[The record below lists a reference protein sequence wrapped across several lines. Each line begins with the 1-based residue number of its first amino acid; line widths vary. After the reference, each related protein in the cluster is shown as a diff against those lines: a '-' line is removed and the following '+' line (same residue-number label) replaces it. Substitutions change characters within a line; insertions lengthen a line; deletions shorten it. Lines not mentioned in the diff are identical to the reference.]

1 MADKPGGFRF
11 GIFELDLRAGELRRN
26 GLKVRIQEQP
36 FRVLAM
42 LLERPSEIFSRDEI
56 RRQLWPEDTF
66 VEFDHSLNTAVN
78 KVREALGDSPENPR
92 FVATVPR
99 RGYRFIAPVE
109 PVFGPGTGENGAA
122 APGQSAEQ
130 RATRPLWLSALAIS
144 AASAAVAGLLWFRQP
159 QRKPAVERFTIVTEE
174 RADTPAISPD
184 GRHVAYICGVGEN
197 ARLCIQDLD
206 SFEPRKVPGSSPVE
220 LYPFWSPDSRRLG
233 FASAGALWIMSVVG
247 GEPVQACRLPGE
259 FFGGAWDPDGDSVF
273 FAINH
278 QGIFELPGV
287 GRIPKLVIPIDRQ
300 QWGDHFE
307 IPSFLP
313 EDYGRVLLY
322 GAIRR
327 DRSHVAVLHD
337 LESGKTEIV
346 APHAITAFSPTGH
359 VVYAH
364 HMNVWAVPISRK
376 TLAAAAD
383 PFPIGRSEPAWRP
396 TISLDGTL
404 AYLQFQRHRKLAWV
418 DRAGVP
424 VKREAG
430 PGELIT
436 AFALS
441 PDGTKAAVTIWDP
454 RQPDI
459 WVWDLERGSRTR
471 LTFGPHSEGAPVWSP
486 AGDTI
491 TYWSNQ
497 NGNWDIFQKRQ
508 DGLGSARPL
517 VATPLDEAPEAW
529 SPDGQ
534 ILIYRVNDPERRNDL
549 WLLKPK
555 EDGSGHISAPLVQT
569 RFGEQAADLS
579 PDGKFIAYTSDESGK
594 EEVYVQEFPA
604 GGRQPV
610 SVGGG
615 SWPRWGKTGRDL
627 FYVAG
632 DALMRVPV
640 RAGRDFSAGKPQEV
654 FRSASL
660 LPGGDGISPTYAPS
674 PDGQRFLVAQAASD
688 DRTSRIRIVK
698 NWFAEFEGSVR

>member
-1 MADKPGGFRF
+1 
-11 GIFELDLRAGELRRN
+11 
-26 GLKVRIQEQP
+26 V
-36 FRVLAM
+36 
-42 LLERPSEIFSRDEI
+42 
-56 RRQLWPEDTF
+56 
-66 VEFDHSLNTAVN
+66 
-78 KVREALGDSPENPR
+78 
-92 FVATVPR
+92 
-99 RGYRFIAPVE
+99 
-109 PVFGPGTGENGAA
+109 
-122 APGQSAEQ
+122 
-130 RATRPLWLSALAIS
+130 
-144 AASAAVAGLLWFRQP
+144 
-159 QRKPAVERFTIVTEE
+159 
-174 RADTPAISPD
+174 ISPD

-206 SFEPRKVPGSSPVE
+206 SFEPRKVAGSSRVE

-233 FASAGALWIMSVVG
+233 FASGGALWITPAAG
-247 GEPVQACRLPGE
+247 GQPVQACRLPGK
-259 FFGGAWDPDGDSVF
+259 FFGGAWDPDGDSLF
-273 FAINH
+273 FAINR
-278 QGIFELPGV
+278 QGIFELPVPV
-287 GRIPKLVIPIDRQ
+287 GTPKLVIPIDQ
-300 QWGDHFE
+300 KQWGDHFE
-307 IPSFLP
+307 TPSFLP
-313 EDYGRVLLY
+313 RDYGRVLLY
-322 GAIRR
+322 SAQSRNRR
-327 DRSHVAVLHD
+327 HVAVLHD
-337 LESGKTEIV
+337 LESGKAQIV
-346 APHAITAFSPTGH
+346 APNGMAAFSPTGH
-359 VVYAH
+359 VVYPY
-364 HMNVWAVPISRK
+364 HMNLWTVPISRK

-383 PFPIGRSEPAWRP
+383 PFPIGRSGAAVHP

-404 AYLQFQRHRKLAWV
+404 AYLQLQWQRRLAWV

-424 VKREAG
+424 IHEEAG
-430 PGELIT
+430 PGELIL

-441 PDGTKAAVTIWDP
+441 PDGTKAAVKILAEDSQT
-454 RQPDI
+454 DI

-471 LTFGPHSEGAPVWSP
+471 LTSGPASEGDPLWSP

-508 DGLGSARPL
+508 DGVGSARAL

-534 ILIYRVNDPERRNDL
+534 TLIYRVVHPERLNDL

-569 RFGEQAADLS
+569 PFGERAADLS
-579 PDGKFIAYTSDESGK
+579 PDGRFIAYTSNESGK

-604 GGRQPV
+604 GGRQQV

-615 SWPRWGKTGRDL
+615 SWPRWGKTGREL

-640 RAGRDFSAGKPQEV
+640 RPGRDFSAGKPQQV

-660 LPGGDGISPTYAPS
+660 LPGFERALAPYASS
-674 PDGQRFLVAQAASD
+674 PDGQRFLLAQAASD
-688 DRTSRIRIVK
+688 EQTSRIRIVK